1 MNTTGETSDLLVFSH
16 MRWDFI
22 FQRPQHLLSRQAK
35 HRRVFYFEEP
45 VFGMTEIPRLHLRE
59 TAENV
64 LVVIP
69 YLPTNIEPSKMEAAL
84 TDLVD
89 ELIYEEELIDYTLWY
104 YSPKA
109 LSFSKHLEPKAVIF
123 DYIDQLSF
131 AKDQLETQET
141 ELLNRA
147 DIVFTSGQ
155 SLYESKKHCHHNI
168 HAMPNSID
176 YTHFSQ
182 GRLKLVEPDDQINI
196 PHPRIGFYGVID
208 ERFNFDLLIR
218 SADLKPEFHFVIL
231 GPVVNLDTRTLPRRP
246 NIHYLGK
253 KDYHVLPLY
262 LAGWD
267 SAIMPY
273 KVNELTRFVSPMKT
287 LEYLA
292 AGKPVVSTN
301 LADVMNPFGKK
312 NLVHMANKPEDFI
325 DAIELAFQDKNHPE
339 WLDRVDHFLKDQSW
353 DQLFQMMIEAE
364 TNLSHEKK
372 LREERP
378 RIIHP
383 LSISA
388 SSRVV

>member
-1 MNTTGETSDLLVFSH
+1 MNTTSETSDLLVFSH

-22 FQRPQHLLSRQAK
+22 FQRPQHLLSRQARN
-35 HRRVFYFEEP
+35 RRVFYFEEP
-45 VFGMTEIPRLHLRE
+45 VYGMTEIPRLHLRE

-69 YLPTNIEPSKMEAAL
+69 YLPTNIEPSKMQAAL

-109 LSFSKHLEPKAVIF
+109 LSFSRHLQPKAVIF
-123 DYIDQLSF
+123 DYLDQLSF
-131 AKDQLETQET
+131 GKDRLETQED
-141 ELLNRA
+141 ELFKRA
-147 DIVFTSGQ
+147 DIVFAAGQ
-155 SLYESKKHCHHNI
+155 SLYDLKKHGHHNI
-168 HAMPNSID
+168 HSMPNSID
-176 YTHFSQ
+176 YKHFSQ

-196 PHPRIGFYGVID
+196 PKPRVGFYGVID

-218 SADLKPEFHFVIL
+218 SADLKPELQFVIL

-267 SAIMPY
+267 AAIMPY
-273 KVNELTRFVSPMKT
+273 KVNELTRYVSPMKT

-292 AGKPVVSTN
+292 AGKPIVSTN
-301 LADVMNPFGKK
+301 LADVMNPYGQKS
-312 NLVHMANKPEDFI
+312 LVHIANKPEDFI
-325 DAIELAFQDKNHPE
+325 DAIELAMQEKNQPE
-339 WLDRVDHFLKDQSW
+339 WLDRVDHYLKDQSW
-353 DQLFQMMIEAE
+353 DQLFQMMMEVE
-364 TNLSHEKK
+364 TGLLQEKK
-372 LREERP
+372 YREEHP

-383 LSISA
+383 LSISTT
-388 SSRVV
+388 SRVV